1 MDSYVGLGLENTW
14 GVAVHQAG
22 ALEEVGGGQLWES
35 LYLFSVCRQWG
46 AIVESSTKFEF

>member
-22 ALEEVGGGQLWES
+22 ALEAGRGQLWES